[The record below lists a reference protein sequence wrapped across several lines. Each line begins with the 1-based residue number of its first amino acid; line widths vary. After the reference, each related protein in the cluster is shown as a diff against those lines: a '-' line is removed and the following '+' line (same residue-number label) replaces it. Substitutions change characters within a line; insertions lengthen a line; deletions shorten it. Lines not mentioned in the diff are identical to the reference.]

1 MYSREVDIQ
10 KENANNSNNKDS
22 TSKPM
27 PISRTAFYDIT
38 TPKVFYT
45 EFKWTLQNCRMLF
58 YLDQKVFRSCGF
70 TLTGSNQTCFLS
82 LNVSNKDFN
91 SYLHV
96 NLEACKRKSLKM
108 IVNVS
113 IVKKNGEKVRTLSKI
128 TNVKDTKDSLCFAMP
143 SLTDLRDT
151 DDYLVDNTLT
161 FFCEIEDVQD
171 VCNKH

>member
-1 MYSREVDIQ
+1 MYSGEVDIQ
-10 KENANNSNNKDS
+10 KENANKSSNKDS
-22 TSKPM
+22 PSKPM

-70 TLTGSNQTCFLS
+70 TLTGSSQTCFLS
-82 LNVSNKDFN
+82 LNVSNKDFS

-113 IVKKNGEKVRTLSKI
+113 IVRKNGEKVRTLSKI

-151 DDYLVDNTLT
+151 NDYLVDNTLT

-171 VCNKH
+171 VCSA